1 VLVFAAA
8 TAVRWLCSVFVV
20 ACAAAI
26 LGPLW
31 PVASLLIV
39 VVCYSCMQ
47 SSVDLLLAV
56 EWLSIGGNNPGSW
69 DETLLRRVY
78 LALLLRSVDVVVYN
92 IELDKL

>member
-1 VLVFAAA
+1 LFLQQQQQFDGCAVCLLLLVQ
-8 TAVRWLCSVFVV
+8 LQFVDV
-20 ACAAAI
+20 C
-26 LGPLW
+26 G

-56 EWLSIGGNNPGSW
+56 EWLGIGGNNPGSW
-69 DETLLRRVY
+69 DETLLRSVY
-78 LALLLRSVDVVVYN
+78 LVALLLRSVDVLYN